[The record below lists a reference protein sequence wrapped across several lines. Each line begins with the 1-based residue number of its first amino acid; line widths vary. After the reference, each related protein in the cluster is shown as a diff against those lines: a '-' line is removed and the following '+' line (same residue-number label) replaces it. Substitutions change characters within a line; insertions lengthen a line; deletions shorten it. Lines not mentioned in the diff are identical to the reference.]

1 MRWQL
6 NDKTESWQLHED
18 ENNMASQGDNK
29 AFGNKKN
36 CLFSPSDTEWSCFR
50 GTANHLK
57 EKESYELYLKKTIRK
72 TATFTYIFGRCSSNT
87 FTSLGRDDGY
97 GKDNARKQSPYW
109 FIEEKLSKKIV
120 ILKMI

>member
-1 MRWQL
+1 M
-6 NDKTESWQLHED
+6 KTKTTWRLRETIKHSVT
-18 ENNMASQGDNK
+18 
-29 AFGNKKN
+29 KKKG
-36 CLFSPSDTEWSCFR
+36 LFSPSDTEWSCFR

-72 TATFTYIFGRCSSNT
+72 TATFTYIFGRYSSNT

-109 FIEEKLSKKIV
+109 FNEEKLSKKIV